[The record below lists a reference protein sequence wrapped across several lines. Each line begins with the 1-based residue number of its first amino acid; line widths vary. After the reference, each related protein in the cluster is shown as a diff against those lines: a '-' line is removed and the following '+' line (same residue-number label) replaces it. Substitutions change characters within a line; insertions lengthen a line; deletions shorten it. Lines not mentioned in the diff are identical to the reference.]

1 MLSICHGNIGGPPIG
16 VKENVAAGVVL
27 LTLRININIDRQM
40 KPHGIFNRY
49 LFREL
54 FPPMMINLGF
64 FTFVFLMTK
73 ILDITNMI
81 VNYRVNLLAVV
92 LILMYHTP
100 FFMIYILPMA
110 TMMSILLTFLRM
122 SGDNEIVALK
132 AAGLSIYSLLPP
144 VLVFC
149 LISSLLT
156 GWMSMV
162 GLPWGRIAFKQ
173 LIVNLATSNLAVG
186 LKERAFNDTFSG
198 VTLYVTEIDSQSNLL
213 RDIFIED
220 RRNENIVSSISA
232 ARGQFFYDPGSLSY
246 HFRLYN
252 GDINQVDLDSRT
264 SHAARF
270 GTYDLRLALN
280 AELSGQNSANKDEE
294 EMFLPELTAY
304 LKSADHGSKQYHIAL
319 TEFHR
324 KFAIPFACIAL
335 GLLAVPFGIQ
345 SKRAKRSYGLAL
357 GLVFFLV
364 YYLLLSAGWVLG
376 EAGVYPPVI
385 GMWVPN
391 VVMGGA
397 GIFFLIRAA
406 SERPLM
412 IDESLSRLLN
422 RFRKPA

>member
-1 MLSICHGNIGGPPIG
+1 
-16 VKENVAAGVVL
+16 
-27 LTLRININIDRQM
+27 
-40 KPHGIFNRY
+40 
-49 LFREL
+49 
-54 FPPMMINLGF
+54 
-64 FTFVFLMTK
+64 
-73 ILDITNMI
+73 
-81 VNYRVNLLAVV
+81 
-92 LILMYHTP
+92 
-100 FFMIYILPMA
+100 
-110 TMMSILLTFLRM
+110 
-122 SGDNEIVALK
+122 
-132 AAGLSIYSLLPP
+132 
-144 VLVFC
+144 
-149 LISSLLT
+149 
-156 GWMSMV
+156 
-162 GLPWGRIAFKQ
+162 
-173 LIVNLATSNLAVG
+173 

-198 VTLYVTEIDSQSNLL
+198 VTLYVTEIDSQSNQL

-304 LKSADHGSKQYHIAL
+304 LKSADPGSKQYHIAL

-324 KFAIPFACIAL
+324 KFSIPFACIAL

-357 GLVFFLV
+357 GLIFFLV

-376 EAGVYPPVI
+376 EAGVYPPVV

-391 VVMGGA
+391 IVMGGA
-397 GIFFLIRAA
+397 GIFFLTRAA

-412 IDESLSRLLN
+412 IDESLSRLTN